1 MKSRK
6 WLFVLAALAL
16 GLLVI
21 CVTAPGSARAAGDTS
36 SYTLE
41 SDTPAVISRLGYS
54 TVGTFHVT
62 YGTYTGDNGQVNVD
76 RFNVRTTS
84 GRVTTD
90 SGMQSGSVRLFQSMR
105 LFCSRSLFSLTP
117 SHDSDIMTMCYY

>member
-1 MKSRK
+1 M
-6 WLFVLAALAL
+6 
-16 GLLVI
+16 
-21 CVTAPGSARAAGDTS
+21 PGNEQT
-36 SYTLE
+36 YTLE

-84 GRVTTD
+84 GTLTTD
-90 SGMQSGSVRLFQSMR
+90 SGMQSGSVRLFLSMR
-105 LFCSRSLFSLTP
+105 LFYS
-117 SHDSDIMTMCYY
+117 